1 MNLKKI
7 SIEKIPSYGP
17 YSTCV
22 LCEKFLFISGQ
33 IAEKIENDIEIET
46 KNIMEN
52 IGIILSENKIGF
64 QNIIKTTI
72 FVKKLNNFEKINKI
86 YSKFF
91 INKNY
96 PARETIQVNGLPK
109 NANIEISM
117 IAFINNE

>member
-1 MNLKKI
+1 MNLKRI
-7 SIEKIPSYGP
+7 SIKKIPSYGP

-33 IAEKIENDIEIET
+33 IAEKIEDDIEMET
-46 KNIMEN
+46 KNIMKN

-72 FVKKLNNFEKINKI
+72 FVKNMNNFKKINEI

-91 INKNY
+91 INENY

-117 IAFINNE
+117 IAFIG